1 MNTVL
6 VSRFSAIGDVA
17 MAVPV
22 VYSACRCYPDTR
34 FVVLTRPSM
43 VSISARRPQ
52 NLEVLGIDLKTQ
64 YRGVGGL
71 RRLAAELRARFAPH
85 TFVDLQGSSRT
96 KILGLMLR
104 LAGTARTARIDSD
117 AAHRRRLTRSA
128 NKVML
133 PVEGIRDRYAAVFDR
148 AGLPVEERFDDLYE
162 GHATAPAEAY
172 AAITPP
178 KPAGMRWL
186 GIAPFAA
193 HEAKIYPPELMK
205 QVLDKLA
212 RTPDLRIF
220 LLGGAGD
227 EAATLEAW
235 AAEYPNVTCLA
246 GRRYGFGAETAL
258 FNHLD
263 CMLTMDSCN
272 MQLAAI
278 SGTTTLSIWGATHPF
293 CGISPWRQ
301 TEENTIQ
308 VPITCRPCSA
318 TGERPCARG
327 DLMCLR
333 AIRPDTVVDRVL
345 ALLGA

>member
-1 MNTVL
+1 MRIVL
-6 VSRFSAIGDVA
+6 VGRFAAIGDVA

-22 VYSACRCYPDTR
+22 VYSACRCYPGRR

-43 VSISARRPQ
+43 VSIFAHRPD
-52 NLEVLGIDLKTQ
+52 NLEVLGIDLQHK
-64 YRGVGGL
+64 YSGLGGL
-71 RRLAAELRARFAPH
+71 RHLATELGEKYSPDIY
-85 TFVDLQGSSRT
+85 VDLQATTRT
-96 KILGLMLR
+96 RLLGLLLR
-104 LAGTARTARIDSD
+104 ITAKTICSRIGSD
-117 AAHRRRLTRSA
+117 KLHRRELTRST

-133 PVEGIRDRYAAVFDR
+133 PVQGIRDRYADAFAR
-148 AGLPVEERFDDLYE
+148 AGLPVEERFDDLYD
-162 GHATAPAEAY
+162 GHATAPADAY
-172 AAITPP
+172 AAITKP

-193 HEAKIYPPELMK
+193 HKAKVYPPELMK

-246 GRRYGFGAETAL
+246 GQHYGFGAETAL

-318 TGERPCARG
+318 TGERACARG

-345 ALLGA
+345 ALLG